1 MRAILISRPGGP
13 EVLEQRDRSLPE
25 PGTGQIRV
33 RVHASALNRA
43 DLMQRQGSYP
53 APPGAPADI
62 PGMEYAGVV
71 DALGEGTTL
80 WRLGDRVMGI
90 VGGGAHAEYL
100 VTHEREALPV
110 PAGLSWDDA
119 ASIPEAFLTAYD
131 ALFARLDVRTG
142 ERVLIHAVASGVGTA
157 TLQLA
162 RLAGAIV
169 IGTSRSADKLAR
181 ARALGLDHAVDAS
194 AGDWVAGVDAA
205 IGANAVHAVVD
216 LVGGNYVRGNL
227 RVLAPRGRL
236 AIVGLTAG
244 WSTELDLG
252 LVLGKRLRIVG
263 TVLRSRPIEEKIALA
278 REFADRAIHFF
289 ESGRLVP
296 VVERVFSFADIRDA
310 HALLESNSTFGKVV
324 LRWD

>member
-1 MRAILISRPGGP
+1 MRAIVIARPGGP
-13 EVLEQRDRSLPE
+13 EVLEEQDRPLPE
-25 PGTGQIRV
+25 PGVGQIRV
-33 RVHASALNRA
+33 RVHTSALNRA

-62 PGMEYAGVV
+62 PGMEYAGEV
-71 DALGEGTTL
+71 DALGAGSTL

-90 VGGGAHAEYL
+90 VGGGAHAEFL

-110 PAGLSWDDA
+110 PAGLSWENA
-119 ASIPEAFLTAYD
+119 AAIPEAFLTAYD
-131 ALFARLDVRTG
+131 ALFTRLDVRLG
-142 ERVLIHAVASGVGTA
+142 ERVLIHAVGSGVGTA

-181 ARALGLDHAVDAS
+181 ARDLGLDHAIDA
-194 AGDWVAGVDAA
+194 ADGDWAA
-205 IGANAVHAVVD
+205 TVEAAVGQNAVHAVVD
-216 LVGGNYVRGNL
+216 LVGGNYLRGDL

-236 AIVGLTAG
+236 AIVGLTGGRTAEMDMG
-244 WSTELDLG
+244 VL
-252 LVLGKRLRIVG
+252 LGKRLHVVG

-278 REFADRAIHFF
+278 REFAGRGIPFF

-296 VVERVFSFADIRDA
+296 IVERVFSIGEIRAA
-310 HALLESNSTFGKVV
+310 HLLLESNSTFGKVV
-324 LRWD
+324 LRFD

>member
-1 MRAILISRPGGP
+1 MRVIVIARPGGP
-13 EVLEQRDRSLPE
+13 EVLEEQDRPLPE
-25 PGTGQIRV
+25 PGVGQIRV

-62 PGMEYAGVV
+62 PGMEYAGEV
-71 DALGEGTTL
+71 DALGAGTTL

-90 VGGGAHAEYL
+90 VGGGAHAEFL

-110 PAGLSWDDA
+110 PTGLSWENA
-119 ASIPEAFLTAYD
+119 AAIPEAFLTAYD
-131 ALFARLDVRTG
+131 ALFTRLDVRLG
-142 ERVLIHAVASGVGTA
+142 ERVLVHAVGSGVGTA

-169 IGTSRSADKLAR
+169 IGTSRSAAKLAR
-181 ARALGLDHAVDAS
+181 ARDLGLDHAIDTAD
-194 AGDWVAGVDAA
+194 GDWAA
-205 IGANAVHAVVD
+205 TVEAVVGQNAVHAVVD
-216 LVGGNYVRGNL
+216 LVGGNYLRGNL

-236 AIVGLTAG
+236 AIVGLTG
-244 WSTELDLG
+244 GRTTEMDMGML
-252 LVLGKRLRIVG
+252 LGKRLHVVG

-278 REFADRAIHFF
+278 REFATRAIHFF

-296 VVERVFSFADIRDA
+296 VVERVFAFGEIRAA
-310 HALLESNSTFGKVV
+310 HLLLESNSTFGKVV
-324 LRWD
+324 LRFD